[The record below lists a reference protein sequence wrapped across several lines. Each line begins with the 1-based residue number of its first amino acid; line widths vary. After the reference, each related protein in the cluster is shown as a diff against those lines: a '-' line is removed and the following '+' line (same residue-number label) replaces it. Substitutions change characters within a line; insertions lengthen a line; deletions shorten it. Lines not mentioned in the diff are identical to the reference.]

1 MTPLDMVKEFAGR
14 MDQQIGLAPG
24 QEGFT
29 ESAELGMTLISEE
42 YGELF
47 DAVDL
52 ENDPKT
58 GYGAEDT
65 LKELLDLIYVA
76 YGYAARRGWDVD
88 SALVD
93 LHQNNMDRCVWPDG
107 TIHRREDGKILKN
120 PNHTKINLEK
130 YV

>member
-1 MTPLDMVKEFAGR
+1 
-14 MDQQIGLAPG
+14 
-24 QEGFT
+24 
-29 ESAELGMTLISEE
+29 
-42 YGELF
+42 
-47 DAVDL
+47 
-52 ENDPKT
+52 
-58 GYGAEDT
+58 
-65 LKELLDLIYVA
+65 VA

-120 PNHTKINLEK
+120 PNHTKIDLQK

>member
-1 MTPLDMVKEFAGR
+1 
-14 MDQQIGLAPG
+14 MDQQLGLEPG
-24 QEGFT
+24 TLQFA
-29 ESAELGMTLISEE
+29 ESEALGMRLISEE

-52 ENDPKT
+52 EHSPKT

>member
-1 MTPLDMVKEFAGR
+1 MTPLDMVKEFSGR
-14 MDQQIGLAPG
+14 MDQQLGLAPG

-29 ESAELGMTLISEE
+29 ESAELGMRLISEE
-42 YGELF
+42 YNELF